1 MELRQVDELLWE
13 AEPGGRTDLRVPA
26 RVFADSRLDTSAWVL
41 ARYGRG
47 GALDRSF
54 GRRGLVVSD
63 FSTGADWVGGLAVQR
78 DARIVAAG
86 SVGESQSLARYRA
99 G

>member
-1 MELRQVDELLWE
+1 MV
-13 AEPGGRTDLRVPA
+13 AG
-26 RVFADSRLDTSAWVL
+26 RVFDDDRLDTSAWVL
-41 ARYGRG
+41 ARYGRR

-54 GRRGLVVSD
+54 GHGGLVLSD

-78 DARIVAAG
+78 DRRIVAAG